1 MRDEATENLAYDSKC
16 NYEDV
21 FTQVRMWDT
30 LTYNRLKTMD
40 IVVPPNVKGD
50 KSDSYIGGYVKEPQI
65 GLHKWVVSFDLDSLY
80 PHLIMQ
86 FNISPDTFIDAS
98 TYTNQMRM
106 FLATNKIDIQTLLN
120 KEVDTTPLKDM
131 GVTLTPNGQLFHINR
146 RGFLAEMMNE
156 MYDDRKKYKKKAIE
170 ASEELE
176 HETDPVKRTEIENR
190 IARFN
195 NLQLAKKVCLNS
207 AYGALGSEYFRFF
220 DIRQASAITTAG
232 QLAIQWIGLR
242 LNEYLNKLL
251 KTNNRDYIIASDTD
265 SVYLCFDELVCQ
277 TFGKENQDT
286 TKIIKFLDK
295 VSKTKIQPFI
305 DKSYND
311 LAEYLNSLEQKMHMK
326 REVLADKGIWTAKKR
341 YILNVHN
348 SEGVQYAKPKIKVS
362 GLEMIK
368 SSTPSACRVKLK
380 ESLNIVVNGTN
391 EEMIEFITNFREEF
405 KTLPLAD
412 ISFPR
417 GVNGIRD
424 YTDKKTGLC
433 IKGTPIHVRGCIIY
447 NHLLKQKKLSKKYP
461 ELKEGDKIKFIYL
474 REPNIIRSNIISFSD
489 VLPNE
494 FDLEG
499 MIDYSTQFEKSFL
512 EPLKIILDCIGW
524 QTEKKNSLL
533 GFFS

>member
-1 MRDEATENLAYDSKC
+1 MFKELNAMTDEEKLQEIEDLESILNLTQKSSIENLLH
-16 NYEDV
+16 
-21 FTQVRMWDT
+21 QRIDT
-30 LTYNRLKTMD
+30 
-40 IVVPPNVKGD
+40 
-50 KSDSYIGGYVKEPQI
+50 
-65 GLHKWVVSFDLDSLY
+65 
-80 PHLIMQ
+80 
-86 FNISPDTFIDAS
+86 
-98 TYTNQMRM
+98 
-106 FLATNKIDIQTLLN
+106 TLL
-120 KEVDTTPLKDM
+120 KKYQM
-131 GVTLTPNGQLFHINR
+131 TLTPNGQLFHVNR

-156 MYDDRKKYKKKAIE
+156 MYDDRKKYKKMAIE
-170 ASEELE
+170 GKKQLEL
-176 HETDPVKRTEIENR
+176 ETDPQNRTEIENR

-195 NLQLAKKVCLNS
+195 NLQLAKKVCLVS

-251 KTNNRDYIIASDTD
+251 KTNDRDYIIASDTD
-265 SVYLCFDELVCQ
+265 SVYICFDELVCQ

-286 TKIIKFLDK
+286 ARIIKFLDK
-295 VSKTKIQPFI
+295 VSETKIQPFI
-305 DKSYND
+305 DKSYDD
-311 LAEYLNSLEQKMHMK
+311 LARYLNSLEQKMHMK

-348 SEGVQYAKPKIKVS
+348 SEGVQYAKPEIKVS

-368 SSTPSACRVKLK
+368 SSTPSACRTKLK
-380 ESLNIVVNGTN
+380 ESLNIIVNGTN
-391 EEMIEFITNFREEF
+391 EEMIKFIEEFREQF
-405 KTLPLAD
+405 KTLPLAE
-412 ISFPR
+412 IAFPR
-417 GVNGIRD
+417 GVNGIIE
-424 YTDKKTGLC
+424 YTDSKTGLC
-433 IKGTPIHVRGCIIY
+433 TKGTPIHVRGCIIY
-447 NHLLKQKKLSKKYP
+447 NHLLKQQKLSKKYP

-494 FDLEG
+494 FELEG

-524 QTEKKNSLL
+524 QTEKKHSLL